1 MYSETAEAEIC
12 AHRAY
17 NRINNLRW
25 LNTGSKSDSLLQ
37 HQLNQLPGDSIKV
50 IAALLLA
57 ASFPVDWT
65 RDAETLKSN
74 PEFRRAAPSKSHSAW
89 VYEKDSAKR
98 KLAHLERAA

>member
-1 MYSETAEAEIC
+1 
-12 AHRAY
+12 
-17 NRINNLRW
+17 
-25 LNTGSKSDSLLQ
+25 
-37 HQLNQLPGDSIKV
+37 
-50 IAALLLA
+50 LLA